1 MNEEFLLNKSSDQSE
16 TPSNESL
23 AVNQIETKSPSAEKS
38 INSSHHSEEEKE
50 ETPKEPNEPNDPN
63 EPKSGSLGKV
73 EETQPEETEKRWKVC
88 WVAVGLVC
96 FVLVL
101 WGGLGMLSTR
111 YTRHCEPEL
120 TTSELLAHWFGFS
133 KIGDCRIRP
142 KVCRTFEFSNEEM
155 GFWNQLAVPE
165 AKISPRRMKKS
176 VEAVD
181 CEALR
186 RAEEEMT
193 DFEEPVVPNT
203 LQSLQWGVKKAGGA
217 SIGGLEKV
225 WEIERELE
233 EVGEVEGGLLK
244 RLWEGLKNF
253 LFGRQLGTKKEAAAL
268 RSSIA
273 RIDSLLS
280 NPKSPGLSASNQL
293 RFYGGLE
300 RALSGDSLIA
310 LKARLARL
318 VSASEGQVESQIRF
332 TSIKARLFEL
342 LEAQSHC
349 PALLGQAAAGFDR
362 PLSPQLNELPRLQA
376 AARLANA
383 EFRNERARGESQLAA
398 LRARLA
404 SAEKAKATESK
415 LADLQ
420 ADVASL
426 DACLMKLEPRRRLK
440 VRIELLEELLLLRHE
455 DDMPRYT
462 RQMADLIEK
471 EQRLDREIEAEGSLT
486 GKTSKEVTLR
496 AEISKGI
503 VKSLTGLLRDDVEH
517 FKVNTRAWLRLQS
530 EIENFR
536 AGFEASTLRPSSDE
550 TQASL
555 KRQISDLMLRRQS
568 LRAEIAEL
576 ESLLASQKHDLPNP
590 KEPAAQQLQKIDSSL
605 RQATQHLETLLPQ
618 LEARSVAASNSLSE
632 FSSSLA
638 PEVAELRSDCLR
650 LETLQLGCRKLGEQI
665 ETARIELDRL
675 GLHLARKQ
683 REIETQRTE
692 LARLMGFSE

>member
-1 MNEEFLLNKSSDQSE
+1 MSEEFLLNERSEESE
-16 TPSNESL
+16 TPLNESS
-23 AVNQIETKSPSAEKS
+23 AANQIETKSLSAEKS
-38 INSSHHSEEEKE
+38 INSSHHSEEKKE
-50 ETPKEPNEPNDPN
+50 EVSKESDGPES
-63 EPKSGSLGKV
+63 ESLGKV
-73 EETQPEETEKRWKVC
+73 EETRSEETPKRWRVC

-96 FVLVL
+96 LVLVL
-101 WGGLGMLSTR
+101 WAGLGMLSTR

-133 KIGDCRIRP
+133 KIGECRIRP

-165 AKISPRRMKKS
+165 AKILPRKVKKS
-176 VEAVD
+176 IEAVD

-193 DFEEPVVPNT
+193 DFEEPVVPST
-203 LQSLQWGVKKAGGA
+203 LQSLQWGVQKAGEA
-217 SIGGLEKV
+217 SMRGLEKV

-233 EVGEVEGGLLK
+233 EIGEVEEGLFK
-244 RLWEGLKNF
+244 RLWETLRNF

-383 EFRNERARGESQLAA
+383 EFRNERARGDSQLAA
-398 LRARLA
+398 LRTRFA
-404 SAEKAKATESK
+404 SAEKAKATESR

-420 ADVASL
+420 ADIASL
-426 DACLMKLEPRRRLK
+426 DAALMKIEARRRLK
-440 VRIELLEELLLLRHE
+440 ARMELLEELSLLRHE

-462 RQMADLIEK
+462 RQMTDLIEK
-471 EQRLDREIEAEGSLT
+471 EQRLDKEIEAEGSST
-486 GKTSKEVTLR
+486 GKTSKDVTLR
-496 AEISKGI
+496 GEVSKGI

-576 ESLLASQKHDLPNP
+576 ESLLGSQKHDLPNP
-590 KEPAAQQLQKIDSSL
+590 KEPAAQQLQKISSSL
-605 RQATQHLETLLPQ
+605 RQTAQHLETLLPQ
-618 LEARSVAASNSLSE
+618 LEARSLAASNSLSE

-638 PEVAELRSDCLR
+638 PQVAELRSDCLR

-665 ETARIELDRL
+665 EAARIELDRL

-683 REIETQRTE
+683 REIEAQRTE